1 MGLEAR
7 RNGINAG
14 TINVRQGNTTI
25 IDGVASNGLSFR
37 GFRDDSTNEI
47 TNFFPTVP
55 KTN

>member
-14 TINVRQGNTTI
+14 TISVRQENTTI